1 MKKIVLIVLVC
12 GSLSLKALHE
22 GIKGG
27 YHFTH
32 NGNSCYFLPVNGL
45 PVKTGSVAK
54 PNGIALCL
62 EAFPASA
69 SRVMAPVVG
78 DDSFIVKYATA
89 HKKGL
94 QAPYKVEFGF

>member
-1 MKKIVLIVLVC
+1 MKIQLIILLLINI
-12 GSLSLKALHE
+12 SLMALHE

-27 YHFTH
+27 YQFTH

-62 EAFPASA
+62 EAFPAKA
-69 SRVMAPVVG
+69 SRISAPIIG

-94 QAPYKVEFGF
+94 QAPYKVEVGF